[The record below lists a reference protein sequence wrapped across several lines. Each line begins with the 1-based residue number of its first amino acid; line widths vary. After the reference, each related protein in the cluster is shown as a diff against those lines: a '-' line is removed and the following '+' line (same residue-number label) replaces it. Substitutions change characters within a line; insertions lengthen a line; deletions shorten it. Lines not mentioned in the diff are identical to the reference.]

1 MARAKS
7 TGFVKGV
14 NQGLRVEIEAPGLDE
29 AIERLQRYAAIGDTD
44 AKRVRA
50 GMNQTVKLVLGQA
63 EQTVPYRTGKLKGT
77 LFSKVKVYGEGN
89 VTGQVGSNMAHIIP
103 YTLEGGRK
111 PNRNGKMAIT
121 PRRWL
126 WHAYKRVKQDV
137 DDIWKR
143 VLDLIAQDLAGK
155 K

>member
-1 MARAKS
+1 MARNTS

-14 NQGLRVEIEAPGLDE
+14 NQGLRVEIETPGLDE

-63 EQTVPYRTGKLKGT
+63 NQTVPYRTGKLKGT

-111 PNRNGKMAIT
+111 PNRRGRMAIA

-126 WHAYKRVKQDV
+126 YHAYSREKNEVDV
-137 DDIWKR
+137 IWKNT
-143 VLDLIAQDLAGK
+143 LELIMKDLAGK
-155 K
+155 